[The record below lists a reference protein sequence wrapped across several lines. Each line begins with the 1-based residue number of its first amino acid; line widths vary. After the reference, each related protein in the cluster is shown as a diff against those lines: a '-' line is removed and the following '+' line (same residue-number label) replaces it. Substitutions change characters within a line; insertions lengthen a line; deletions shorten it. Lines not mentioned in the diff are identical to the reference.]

1 MAFIAQGNA
10 VALSAGPTVTV
21 ANIATN
27 GNAFR
32 ILNANATAYSYVG
45 VFNDYNTAL
54 TLNDPSIGDAGG
66 GYGTIMAPNWPEV
79 IAGNFGVQPSP
90 QTVYVAV
97 ITSGATGVVTVIQP
111 GREA

>member
-1 MAFIAQGNA
+1 MAFIPQGNA
-10 VALSAGPTVTV
+10 IAISAGPTVTV
-21 ANIATN
+21 ANVQTN

-32 ILNANATAYSYVG
+32 FLCANATSYSYVG
-45 VFNDYNTAL
+45 VFNDYNAAL
-54 TLNDPSIGDAGG
+54 TLDNPVPGTSA
-66 GYGTIMAPNWPEV
+66 YGAVLPPNWPEV

-97 ITSGATGVVTVIQP
+97 ISDGPTGVTTYVQP